1 VRFLETSQ
9 VEPSFGDQALKSIYQ
24 TRLWLMAIQTKKSMN
39 WTQSIDP
46 FNNIFLSA
54 LIAVL
59 PIMLIFWALIIKKM
73 KGYQACLLSSSLA
86 LLIAIVVYRMPVK
99 LALLSTANGALYGLF
114 PICWIIVSA
123 VFLFNITV
131 KSGQFEVI
139 KHFMASIT
147 SDRRIQA
154 LLIAFS
160 FGSFLEGTAGFGAP
174 VAITAAMLV
183 GLGFNPL
190 YAAGICLIANT
201 APVAFGAIGIPIT
214 VASQVTG
221 IPEMAISQ
229 MVGRTLP
236 ILSMVLP
243 FYLIIL
249 MAGFKKA
256 MEVLPAI
263 LVSGISFALLQ
274 WSSANFLGPAL
285 PDVFAGLGSII
296 ALIIF
301 LKFWKPK
308 QIWRFSNEAPPTID
322 THIVYSTGQIVR
334 AFSPFILLTIMIIAW
349 GMQPIKEVLNIAG
362 QTQFE
367 WPGLHNVILDT
378 KGKPIPHIFK
388 FNYLSAAGTAIFISA
403 LIAIPLVGMN
413 FSQGLKTLGATVKQL
428 KFPIITVATV
438 LGFAYIVNDS
448 GITITMAS
456 ALANTGFLF
465 PFFAPVLG
473 WLGVF
478 ITGSD
483 TSANALFGK
492 LQYATAT
499 SIGVDPVVTVAANV
513 SGGVVGKMISP
524 QSIAVAAAAGGLIGK
539 ESELFRFTVKHSFF
553 MLTLICFIVLAQ
565 AYVFKWLIPVY
576 HMIDTKAVTA
586 ITDPSKGYYYLLI
599 LLGVL
604 IALTSTV
611 MIMGKKTVNKIN
623 PETLNI
629 IK

>member
-1 VRFLETSQ
+1 
-9 VEPSFGDQALKSIYQ
+9 
-24 TRLWLMAIQTKKSMN
+24 MN
-39 WTQSIDP
+39 WTQVVDP
-46 FNNIFLSA
+46 FHNIFLSA
-54 LIAVL
+54 LVAVL
-59 PIMLIFWALIIKKM
+59 PIIFIFWALIIKKM
-73 KGYQACLLSSSLA
+73 KGYQACLASTGLA
-86 LLIAIVVYRMPVK
+86 LLIAIIVYRMPVK

-114 PICWIIVSA
+114 PICWIIISA

-131 KSGQFEVI
+131 KSGQFEII

-236 ILSMVLP
+236 ILSMLLP

-249 MAGFKKA
+249 MSGLKKA
-256 MEVLPAI
+256 IEVLPAI
-263 LVSGISFALLQ
+263 LVSGVSFALLQ
-274 WSSANFLGPAL
+274 WFSSNYLGPAL

-296 ALIIF
+296 ALVIF

-308 QIWRFSNEAPPTID
+308 NIWRFNNEAPATIN
-322 THIVYSTGQIVR
+322 THITYSTGQIIR
-334 AFSPFILLTIMIIAW
+334 AWSPFILLTVMIIAW
-349 GMQPIKEVLNIAG
+349 GMQPIKDVLNATG
-362 QTQFE
+362 QMQFAI
-367 WPGLHNVILDT
+367 PGLHNVIRDT
-378 KGKPIPHIFK
+378 KGNLLPHIFK

-403 LIAIPLVGMN
+403 LIAMPLVGMS
-413 FSQGLKTLGATVKQL
+413 FSNGVKTFGSTLKQL
-428 KFPIITVATV
+428 KYPIITVATV

-448 GITITMAS
+448 GITITMAQ

-539 ESELFRFTVKHSFF
+539 ESELFRFTVRHSFL
-553 MLTLICFIVLAQ
+553 MLILICFIVLAQ
-565 AYVFKWLIPVY
+565 AYIFKWLIPVY
-576 HMIDTKAVTA
+576 HMIDTKAAAV
-586 ITDPSKGYYYLLI
+586 ITDPAKGYTYLLI

-604 IALTSTV
+604 IALALSV
-611 MIMGKKTVNKIN
+611 MITSKKIIN
-623 PETLNI
+623 NTGVENLHVT
-629 IK
+629 K